1 MADPAPPKN
10 AQADGFGNN
19 PRCLRRDLGP
29 YLTKNYATY
38 TNIASLITSYK
49 NIGDFQTVM
58 QGGTGVHSAAHF
70 TIGSDPGGDFYTSPG
85 DPAFF
90 LLHGQIDRVW
100 TIWQVSWVSFVP
112 LP

>member
-1 MADPAPPKN
+1 MESRALREYCGLGSSRLLSSSTPKSY
-10 AQADGFGNN
+10 FK
-19 PRCLRRDLGP
+19 PHTDLSIVA
-29 YLTKNYATY
+29 L
-38 TNIASLITSYK
+38 LITSYK

-85 DPAFF
+85 DPAFW

-100 TIWQVSWVSFVP
+100 TIWQVSS
-112 LP
+112 